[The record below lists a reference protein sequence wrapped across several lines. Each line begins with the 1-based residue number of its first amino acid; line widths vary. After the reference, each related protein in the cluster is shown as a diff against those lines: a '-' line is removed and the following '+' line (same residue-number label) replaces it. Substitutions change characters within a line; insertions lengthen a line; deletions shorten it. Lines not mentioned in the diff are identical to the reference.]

1 MPETYFT
8 LRWPD
13 GSEERCYSPSSV
25 ITQFLKPG
33 QSYALAD
40 FQNRA
45 RAALTQASA
54 RVEAKYGFACS
65 SAMAQL
71 DQIEARITR
80 FQGIAAA
87 EVACLAISQ

>member
-1 MPETYFT
+1 MPETYWT

-25 ITQFLKPG
+25 VAELFTPG
-33 QSYALAD
+33 EVYPLAD
-40 FQNRA
+40 FRHRA
-45 RAALTQASA
+45 RIAMERASN
-54 RVEAKYGFACS
+54 RVAAKYGFACS

-71 DQIEARITR
+71 DRIEA
-80 FQGIAAA
+80 QIAKFEGQDGA